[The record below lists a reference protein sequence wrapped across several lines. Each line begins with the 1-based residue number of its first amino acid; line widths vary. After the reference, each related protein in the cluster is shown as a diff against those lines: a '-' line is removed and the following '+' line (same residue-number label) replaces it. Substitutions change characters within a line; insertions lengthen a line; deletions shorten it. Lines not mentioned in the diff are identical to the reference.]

1 MQLTLP
7 QCVLDCTK
15 GIGVNREIRALNIHA
30 SLLPRWRGAAPI
42 ARAIEAGDA
51 ETGVTLMKM
60 EKGLDTGPMIE
71 TCSTPIFETDT
82 SESLTIRLA
91 QIGAELTSRALRRAD
106 VLTCTPQP
114 EEGVTYANKLLK
126 SESAIDWHW
135 TAEAFERRLRAF
147 TPFPGLC
154 FERDGMHIKVWEAR
168 VDPSAPAGEPG
179 EVVST
184 TGALVIR
191 CASGAVACTQLQ
203 KPGKPR
209 MPAASFLQSVR
220 FTNGEILR

>member
-1 MQLTLP
+1 MTSTSPHQQPLS
-7 QCVLDCTK
+7 C
-15 GIGVNREIRALNIHA
+15 
-30 SLLPRWRGAAPI
+30 LLPKVAT
-42 ARAIEAGDA
+42 AIEAGDA